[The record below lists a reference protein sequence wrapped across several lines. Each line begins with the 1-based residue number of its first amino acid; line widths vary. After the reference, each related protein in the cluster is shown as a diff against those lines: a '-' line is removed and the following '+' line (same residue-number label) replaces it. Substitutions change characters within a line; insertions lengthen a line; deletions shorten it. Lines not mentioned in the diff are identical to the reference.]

1 MSEGQTPTAPPND
14 IPAAAVETRTRF
26 SIVWLIPL
34 TAAIIGIWLAYK
46 ALSERG
52 PIITIAFDSAEGLE
66 AGTTKIKY
74 KDVDVGLVEE
84 IRLSDDLS
92 QVLVIAQLD
101 KGMGGHL
108 TNETRF
114 WVVRAR
120 VGAGQVSGLGTLFSG
135 PYIGM
140 DPGTAGESARRFQG
154 LEKPPVVTTD
164 EPGRHFVLHAD
175 TLGSLDVGSP
185 LYFRQIRVGQVVAHQ
200 LQEDGRAVLIRV
212 FVNAPYHRWVRKNTR
227 FWNAS
232 GLDVSLDAEGVQ
244 VNTESLTSL
253 LIGGVGFDTPPDLG
267 KGGVAEEGE
276 RFFLYENH
284 EAIYEKSYAEKE
296 YYLLY
301 FAGSVRG
308 LTVGAPVEFRG
319 IKVGEVADIK
329 LEFDAAELDFRVPVL
344 IEIELERIEVVGGD
358 RQTLPEKG
366 IDVLVDKGLRAQL
379 RSGNLFTGQLYVD
392 FDLYPEARQAQVAQ
406 QGKYQV
412 VPTIPTPLDEITGS
426 LTKLLARIE
435 ALPIEQIGQDL
446 SDAVQ
451 GAQQLIASDELRNA
465 INVLNETLQ
474 QTQTLVANLNAT
486 AAPAIRATLAQVQ
499 ETLSA
504 ADTLLQDDAPLQLDL
519 RRVLRELS
527 QAARSIRT
535 LADYLER
542 HPEAL
547 IRGKGVG
554 R

>member
-1 MSEGQTPTAPPND
+1 MSEGQTQPASPSD

-26 SIVWLIPL
+26 SVVWLIPL

-52 PIITIAFDSAEGLE
+52 PIITIAFDSADGLE

-74 KDVDVGLVEE
+74 KDVDVGLVQEL
-84 IRLSDDLS
+84 RLSDDLS

-101 KGMGGHL
+101 KGMEGHV

-140 DPGTAGESARRFQG
+140 DPGMAGESARRFQG
-154 LEKPPVVTTD
+154 LEKPPMVTTD
-164 EPGRHFVLHAD
+164 EPGRHFVLQAD

-185 LYFRQIRVGQVVAHQ
+185 VYFRQIRVGQVVAHQ
-200 LQEDGRAVLIRV
+200 LQENGRAVLIRV
-212 FVNAPYHRWVRKNTR
+212 FVHAPYHRWVRKNTR

-267 KGGVAEEGE
+267 KGGVAEKGDQ
-276 RFFLYENH
+276 FFLYENH

-329 LEFDAAELDFRVPVL
+329 LEFDAPELDFRVPVL
-344 IEIELERIEVVGGD
+344 IEIEPERIEVVGGD
-358 RQTLPEKG
+358 RQTLPENG
-366 IDVLVDKGLRAQL
+366 IDLLVDKGLRAQL

-392 FDLYPEARQAQVAQ
+392 FDFYPEAPQAQVAQ

-426 LTKLLARIE
+426 LTNLLARIE
-435 ALPIEQIGQDL
+435 ALPIEQIGHDL

-451 GAQQLIASDELRNA
+451 GAQQLITSDELGNA
-465 INVLNETLQ
+465 IDVLNETLQ

-486 AAPAIRATLAQVQ
+486 ATPAIRATLAQVQ

-527 QAARSIRT
+527 EAARSIRT

-547 IRGKGVG
+547 IRGKGVS